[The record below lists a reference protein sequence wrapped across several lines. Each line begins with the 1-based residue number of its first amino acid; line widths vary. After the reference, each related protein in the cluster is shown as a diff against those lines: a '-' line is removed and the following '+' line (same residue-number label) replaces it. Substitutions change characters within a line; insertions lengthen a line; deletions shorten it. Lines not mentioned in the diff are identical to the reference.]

1 LAQDEDNKTCSNV
14 TMSTPLNVLRE
25 MNVTKELKDMG
36 QLEIEELFRTAFET
50 IEVRPKIMANFDKNV
65 SGDNM
70 TVTYMRTIINMG
82 QPLEVNGT
90 RYANSSDRSSEQWD
104 LLGNFSAKL
113 RDMVEEGFSDPKD
126 FGCKINFASILL
138 SLDIFLGMI
147 LNDVLFAL
155 FSVGFVFF
163 YFIIHMKSKFMS
175 FIGTT
180 IILFSF
186 PITVC
191 ITEGIGGVTYVGSLQ
206 VIAIYM
212 VLGIAADDIFVF
224 IDAWKRSA
232 NLSEEVFQGSKQKR
246 MAYAFRS
253 SARAMAITSST
264 TSVAFFANIFSPLL
278 PIKTFGIFSGVI
290 IPVNFFL
297 VVMFMP
303 PAAIIYEEYI

>member
-1 LAQDEDNKTCSNV
+1 MPAFLLYTNNDDPVGLLRKETLLNIEKLENAIQAYPGFKNYCLAQDENNKTCSNV

-70 TVTYMRTIINMG
+70 TVTYMRTIIQFG

-104 LLGNFSAKL
+104 LLGNFSAEL
-113 RDMVEEGFSDPKD
+113 RDMVEEGYMDPKE

-138 SLDIFLGMI
+138 SLDIFIGMI

-191 ITEGIGGVTYVGSLQ
+191 ITEGIGGVTYVGSL
-206 VIAIYM
+206 
-212 VLGIAADDIFVF
+212 
-224 IDAWKRSA
+224 
-232 NLSEEVFQGSKQKR
+232 
-246 MAYAFRS
+246 
-253 SARAMAITSST
+253 
-264 TSVAFFANIFSPLL
+264 
-278 PIKTFGIFSGVI
+278 
-290 IPVNFFL
+290 
-297 VVMFMP
+297 
-303 PAAIIYEEYI
+303 